1 MPRSNTQND
10 LVMSGV
16 ARAKAIGRPR
26 FSAACRIALV
36 TLSKCAIT
44 TGLLKRVSFEMTWT
58 GPVRRDGGIDINASM
73 TACTT
78 NVLSLPPENPM
89 IQGSVD
95 FHRDSRRGLTVLAVA
110 ESGRYKS
117 SEISKKL
124 LVSHRPISDA
134 MRAVISFSTGHLV
147 VGNTDRKSTRLNSS
161 HERLS
166 RMPSSA

>member
-36 TLSKCAIT
+36 TLSKCAIS
-44 TGLLKRVSFEMTWT
+44 TGLSTRVSFETTWT
-58 GPVRRDGGIDINASM
+58 GRVRRDGGIDINASM

-78 NVLSLPPENPM
+78 NSLSLPPENPM
-89 IQGSVD
+89 ILGSVD
-95 FHRDSRRGLTVLAVA
+95 FHRHSCRGLTDSAVA

-147 VGNTDRKSTRLNSS
+147 VGNTTTATPRCAKFC
-161 HERLS
+161 
-166 RMPSSA
+166 